1 MISACTPRSL
11 NVRRWLTENQAAMAC
26 LMRNTYTVQ
35 VYLLARE
42 EHSYQPVTLS
52 LPNLLPIPGNIKTI
66 CPCVPFYTKP
76 IACRQNN
83 LNAITNLFTLPPS
96 N

>member
-1 MISACTPRSL
+1 MHTRSL

-42 EHSYQPVTLS
+42 EHSYQPVTVRIRRS
-52 LPNLLPIPGNIKTI
+52 LKQGLLVARK
-66 CPCVPFYTKP
+66 KD
-76 IACRQNN
+76 
-83 LNAITNLFTLPPS
+83 
-96 N
+96 